1 MSLPLDLHVRRMR
14 GGAQLVGNMHQLGDR
29 RLFAIIAL
37 PVAIALYRSP
47 WGSESR
53 DENGV

>member
-37 PVAIALYRSP
+37 PVAIALYSIAL
-47 WGSESR
+47 GSESS
-53 DENGV
+53 DENDV